1 MTNWRSKTLKRSE
14 IDELKNYETFSKKEI
29 TILRERKV
37 NPEEIEKLKTMLLIS
52 LLSPRPIK
60 FETPTISPHTEEH

>member
-1 MTNWRSKTLKRSE
+1 MKRSE

-52 LLSPRPIK
+52 LLSPRLMK